1 MTLAKDK
8 PIHVEVHPVNRP
20 QHEAHYEVSNRRS
33 GGLLRRISFVL
44 IGLTASVIA
53 GLFVIVML
61 IVGSLAGIISMILSP
76 VRKK

>member
-8 PIHVEVHPVNRP
+8 PIHVEVRPVDRP
-20 QHEAHYEVSNRRS
+20 QSEAHYAVSNRRS
-33 GGLLRRISFVL
+33 GGLLRRVSFVL
-44 IGLTASVIA
+44 FGLIASVIA
-53 GLFVIVML
+53 GLFLIVML